1 MKDKFKQRQKHRIRV
16 KKRIRKKV
24 SGTSEKPRLVVFR
37 ANNNI
42 SSQLVDD
49 VNQKTL
55 CTVSS
60 VAGKYESIKKSST
73 GKIDISHQIGLD
85 IAEQAKK
92 FKVKKVVFDRNGFKY
107 HGRVKAVAEGARKG
121 GLEF

>member
-1 MKDKFKQRQKHRIRV
+1 MKDKFKQKQKHRIRV

-24 SGTSEKPRLVVFR
+24 NGTADKPRLVVFR

-42 SSQLVDD
+42 STQLVDD
-49 VNQKTL
+49 VNHKTL

-60 VAGKYESIKKSST
+60 VAGKYESLKKSST
-73 GKIDISHQIGLD
+73 GKMDISQQIGLD

-92 FKVKKVVFDRNGFKY
+92 FNVTQVVFDRNGFKY